1 MNNGGDRPT
10 LGIVLMVAFA
20 ISGPLID
27 TFGKIAAQ
35 VIPVGEIV
43 FARFSVQSLTLLPVA
58 WYLGALHR
66 PSGAEV
72 TRHFARAVL
81 ILVATGCFFAAI
93 KFMPIA
99 DAISIFFIEPLLLT
113 LLGGFL
119 LGESVGWRRIAACI
133 VGFIGALFVIQ
144 PSFEQFGG
152 VALLPLV
159 TALTFAF
166 YMILTR
172 QMAQAMHPVT
182 LQAYTAIAAFIIMV
196 PVLFAFD
203 GSGIGP
209 LDPVMPDRF
218 HLLMLLGVGLAATVA
233 HIFISFA
240 LRFAPS
246 ATIAPLQYL
255 EIVSA
260 TVLGLLVFGDFPDA
274 LTFFGI
280 AIIVGSGLFVFFREQ
295 ALTRGTPP
303 PPVPPPT
310 P

>member
-1 MNNGGDRPT
+1 MTNSGDRPT

-20 ISGPLID
+20 ICGPLID

-35 VIPVGEIV
+35 AIPVGEIV
-43 FARFSVQSLTLLPVA
+43 LARFSVQSVALLPVA
-58 WYLGALHR
+58 LLLGALHR
-66 PSGAEV
+66 PRLIEV
-72 TRHFARAVL
+72 ARHFARAVL
-81 ILVATGCFFAAI
+81 ILIATGCFFAAI
-93 KFMPIA
+93 RFMPIA

-144 PSFEQFGG
+144 PSFEEFGG

-172 QMAQAMHPVT
+172 QMARAMHPVT
-182 LQAYTAIAAFIIMV
+182 LQAYTAVAAFIIMV
-196 PVLFAFD
+196 PVLWAFD
-203 GSGIGP
+203 GSGVEP
-209 LDPVMPDRF
+209 LDPVMPDRYY
-218 HLLMLLGVGLAATVA
+218 LMMLLGVGLAATVA

-240 LRFAPS
+240 LRYAPS

-260 TVLGLLVFGDFPDA
+260 TVLGLLVFGDFPDG
-274 LTFFGI
+274 LTFLGI
-280 AIIVGSGLFVFFREQ
+280 AIIVGSGLYVFFREQ
-295 ALTRGTPP
+295 ALSAGQARVPL
-303 PPVPPPT
+303 PPPT